1 MPKPI
6 KKKDEVVEEDVIR
19 RFVTFHTDRVIK
31 ETESEVSSKDKAAI
45 VEMVV
50 NYQGAALAE
59 LVASTVEMLLD
70 STDTEDGDD
79 EEEEESEDAE
89 VEE

>member
-6 KKKDEVVEEDVIR
+6 KKREEVVEEDVIR

-31 ETESEVSSKDKAAI
+31 ETESEISSKDKAAI

-70 STDTEDGDD
+70 STDAEEGD
-79 EEEEESEDAE
+79 EEEEEAEDAE

>member
-6 KKKDEVVEEDVIR
+6 KKKDEVIEDDVIR
-19 RFVTFHTDRVIK
+19 RFVTFHADRVIK
-31 ETESEVSSKDKAAI
+31 DVEADVTSKDKAAI

-70 STDTEDGDD
+70 STDAVEG
-79 EEEEESEDAE
+79 EEEDEGEEDSE
-89 VEE
+89 